1 MLSDITAWWQ
11 HLPPSEQIF
20 WAIGLISNV
29 LFGIYVAFQFLGGH
43 DSDIHHEH
51 DHPSWG
57 ILSIRGILAFGMFM
71 GWTGLVALR
80 AGFSMTVALA
90 IGTAAG
96 FMAAWLAWRL
106 ILLLLRLQVSG
117 TLELEQVVGLTGE
130 VHLRIPAHQQGAGK
144 IMVEAQGAL
153 RELEAISEAEAIPTG
168 SAIRIVGLT
177 EEGVFIAQALEHTH
191 PNFTGK

>member
-1 MLSDITAWWQ
+1 MLPDIAAWWQ

-20 WAIGLISNV
+20 WAIALISNV
-29 LFGIYVAFQFLGGH
+29 LFGIYVALQFLGGH
-43 DSDIHHEH
+43 DSDIHHDH
-51 DHPSWG
+51 DGPYWG
-57 ILSIRGILAFGMFM
+57 ILSIRGILAFGMFL
-71 GWTGLVALR
+71 GWAGLVALR
-80 AGFSMTVALA
+80 AGFSMPAALV

-96 FMAAWLAWRL
+96 FVAAWLAWRL

-117 TLELEQVVGLTGE
+117 TLDPEQVVGLTGE

-153 RELEAISEAEAIPTG
+153 RELEAISESEAIPTG

-177 EEGVFIAQALEHTH
+177 EEGIFIAQALE
-191 PNFTGK
+191 